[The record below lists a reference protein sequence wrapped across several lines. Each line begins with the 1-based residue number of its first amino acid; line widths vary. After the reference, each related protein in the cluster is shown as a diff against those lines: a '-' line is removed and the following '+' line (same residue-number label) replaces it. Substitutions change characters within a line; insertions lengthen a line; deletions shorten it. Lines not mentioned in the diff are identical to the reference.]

1 MREHK
6 TGVLELPR
14 DCTTSLW
21 ATTRGPRKPP
31 HIGPAPAGAGASCV
45 PPTCPPSSSGKAV
58 RGWPGARHIGAGCR
72 CDWASTAPLWRCRH
86 LRHQAR
92 GLAVRGVS
100 ARPHNGPASLNTRS
114 QFASVARMERASMA
128 RYVCDSP
135 ALPRTAASSSSAVL
149 LLLGCRTCYCC
160 HRRRWGGCGAM
171 LFLQPATQRHLQT
184 RRPPRCE
191 PADQLRRRHCR
202 CHCRCCCLLAP
213 YSSPAAWR
221 ARSQPGCW
229 PEGRQLRRR
238 RCHLRHGRRRAAP

>member
-1 MREHK
+1 LREHK

-92 GLAVRGVS
+92 GLAVRGAS
-100 ARPHNGPASLNTRS
+100 ARPHNGPGILEYTLAVRLGPQEEQGRLSCIVIRH
-114 QFASVARMERASMA
+114 
-128 RYVCDSP
+128 P
-135 ALPRTAASSSSAVL
+135 TAASA
-149 LLLGCRTCYCC
+149 
-160 HRRRWGGCGAM
+160 
-171 LFLQPATQRHLQT
+171 PA
-184 RRPPRCE
+184 
-191 PADQLRRRHCR
+191 
-202 CHCRCCCLLAP
+202 
-213 YSSPAAWR
+213 R
-221 ARSQPGCW
+221 ARQRRSITTITIVIYYTTHSFRTHPIEPHKPPTPGFVFRGCYRSVVLVVLSKYA
-229 PEGRQLRRR
+229 PCKTPRARRM
-238 RCHLRHGRRRAAP
+238 